1 MYSIGYRIACMQL
14 YRYYK
19 SFRQTAN
26 VTDRSVSTLCRWYH
40 NIEPFVLKRISKIT
54 DAIKNAIVVWV
65 CSKVCKTCAD
75 VVSRI
80 QYIFGLSASRQL
92 VCKMLHT
99 MGLSYKRTRKMGES
113 LKARKLT
120 PVFLRKLHA
129 VLNDPNA
136 TVASVDESGFD
147 QRASPIQGW
156 SAVGIPPLFYFSTK
170 SSNRFRYNLISSI
183 SNTGSSQY
191 VLSTNTTKT
200 ESFGQ
205 FIDSLTL
212 PAGTTLLLDNASF
225 HTSHSIMKIMVRKG
239 YTPLFVP
246 PYAAPDY
253 NPIEMMFGIIK
264 SDFYEARYKCTFE
277 KSNIESI
284 IEQCVQRS
292 LTAENS
298 SRCFRHTSN
307 VTRCSMYGVNHFAS
321 SRQLSKGF
329 EGVAALNPAV
339 HTLVVLRKLRDAGI
353 KPAKYHRSGQ
363 EDRSCMI

>member
-1 MYSIGYRIACMQL
+1 
-14 YRYYK
+14 
-19 SFRQTAN
+19 
-26 VTDRSVSTLCRWYH
+26 
-40 NIEPFVLKRISKIT
+40 
-54 DAIKNAIVVWV
+54 
-65 CSKVCKTCAD
+65 
-75 VVSRI
+75 
-80 QYIFGLSASRQL
+80 
-92 VCKMLHT
+92 MLHT
-99 MGLSYKRTRKMGES
+99 MGLSYKRTRKRGES